1 MAILRHISSSAI
13 ILRMPVICLETR
25 MHAPID
31 KCFDLARSIEI
42 HLRST
47 ERTREKVVGRAA
59 TGLLGPDDEVTW
71 EATHLGIRQRL
82 TSRITVWNPPY
93 HFRDSMVRGAFRSFD
108 HDHFFEQDQ
117 GITTM
122 KDRFEYTSPF
132 GLLGGLADTLFLKRY
147 MERLL
152 RIRADVIRAAAE
164 AGEMPK

>member
-1 MAILRHISSSAI
+1 
-13 ILRMPVICLETR
+13 MPVICLETR

-31 KCFDLARSIEI
+31 RCFDLARSIEI

-59 TGLLGPDDEVTW
+59 KGLLGPDDEVTW

-93 HFRDSMVRGAFRSFD
+93 HFRDSMVRGAFRSFA

-117 GITTM
+117 GITIM
-122 KDRFEYTSPF
+122 KDRFEYTSPL

-152 RIRADVIRAAAE
+152 RIRANVIRVAAE

>member
-1 MAILRHISSSAI
+1 
-13 ILRMPVICLETR
+13 MPVICLETR

-31 KCFDLARSIEI
+31 RCFDLARSIEI

-47 ERTREKVVGRAA
+47 EKTREKVVGRGA
-59 TGLLGPDDEVTW
+59 TCLLGPNDEVTW
-71 EATHLGIRQRL
+71 EAIHLGVRQRL

-117 GITTM
+117 SITIM

-152 RIRADVIRAAAE
+152 RIRANVIRVAAE

>member
-1 MAILRHISSSAI
+1 
-13 ILRMPVICLETR
+13 MPVICLETR

-31 KCFDLARSIEI
+31 RCFDLARSIEI
-42 HLRST
+42 HIRST
-47 ERTREKVVGRAA
+47 EKTREKVVGRAA

-82 TSRITVWNPPY
+82 TSRITVFNPPY
-93 HFRDSMVRGAFRSFD
+93 HFRDSMVRGAFHSFD
-108 HDHFFEQDQ
+108 HDHFFEQDH
-117 GITTM
+117 GITIM
-122 KDRFEYTSPF
+122 KDRFEYTAPF

-152 RIRADVIRAAAE
+152 RIRANVIREAAE